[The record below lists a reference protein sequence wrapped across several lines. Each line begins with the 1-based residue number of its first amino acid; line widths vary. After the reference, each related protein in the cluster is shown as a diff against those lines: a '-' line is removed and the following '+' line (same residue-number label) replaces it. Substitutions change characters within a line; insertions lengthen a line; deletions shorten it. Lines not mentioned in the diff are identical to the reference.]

1 MLVCP
6 RLFNQDLK
14 GIDMNRLSALS
25 VGLLSVC
32 CLCRP
37 VPVMATD
44 PPVVTKSPAT
54 AVSTPAPSKSSKPKG
69 HLKDISLF
77 VLSKDGR
84 LAVTADVDENNFIWD
99 MKSGTLLRD
108 IGKPEAV
115 RINVVT
121 AAFSPEAAQLLWARR
136 SKIMPVLW
144 DVESGRRIGVLSS
157 REKGHNANI
166 VAMTY
171 SADGRYIATGDSQGF
186 VVIWNRADRSVV
198 RRIKA
203 HSGDAR
209 FLVFIPGKNELA
221 TAGVDGAVRLWGATG
236 TEALATLQEASDYAV
251 TALISSADGQV
262 LYAALEDMTIKG
274 WAVPLRRL
282 RGTLDFNNRLINS
295 IALSPDGDFMAIA
308 EEDETVQLWNI
319 HEGKTAWKV
328 ELDGSVTQVL
338 FSPDGKRIYSTGG
351 DNWIREWDVVTGHL
365 LKKFGGVEQ

>member
-1 MLVCP
+1 
-6 RLFNQDLK
+6 
-14 GIDMNRLSALS
+14 MNRLIVLF
-25 VGLLSVC
+25 VGLLLVS

-37 VPVMATD
+37 LPGMAAEPADAGKFT
-44 PPVVTKSPAT
+44 PPAIPASS
-54 AVSTPAPSKSSKPKG
+54 AQKAAPKPKG

-84 LAVTADVDENNFIWD
+84 LAVTADEDENNYIWD
-99 MKSGTLLRD
+99 MKNGKLLRE

-121 AAFSPEAAQLLWARR
+121 AAFSPEASQLLWARR
-136 SKIMPVLW
+136 GKIMPVMW

-157 REKGHNANI
+157 REKGHNATI

-171 SADGRYIATGDSQGF
+171 SSDGRYIATGDSQGF

-203 HSGDAR
+203 HSGEAR
-209 FLVFIPGKNELA
+209 YLAFIPGKNELA
-221 TAGVDGAVRLWGATG
+221 TAGVDGAVRLWGTTG
-236 TEALATLQEASDYAV
+236 TEAIATLLEPSDYEV
-251 TALISSADGQV
+251 TALTSSSDGQI

-308 EEDETVQLWNI
+308 EEDESVQLWNI
-319 HEGKTAWKV
+319 HAGKTSWKS
-328 ELDGSVTQVL
+328 ELDGSVTQVS
-338 FSPDGKRIYSTGG
+338 FSPDGKRLYTSGG
-351 DNWIREWDVVTGHL
+351 DNWIREWDSATGHL
-365 LKKFGGVEQ
+365 VRKFGGAEQ

>member
-1 MLVCP
+1 
-6 RLFNQDLK
+6 
-14 GIDMNRLSALS
+14 MNRLTVLL
-25 VGLLSVC
+25 VGLLSVS

-37 VPVMATD
+37 APVLAAD
-44 PPVVTKSPAT
+44 PPAVKNSPAS
-54 AVSTPAPSKSSKPKG
+54 AAAPSVPPKPASKPKG
-69 HLKDISLF
+69 HLKDITLF
-77 VLSKDGR
+77 ALSKDGR
-84 LAVTADVDENNFIWD
+84 LAVTADEDENNFIWD
-99 MKSGTLLRD
+99 MKSGTLVRE

-115 RINVVT
+115 RINVVA
-121 AAFSPEAAQLLWARR
+121 AAFSPEASQLLWARR

-166 VAMTY
+166 IAMTY
-171 SADGRYIATGDSQGF
+171 SPDGRYIATGDSQGF

-221 TAGVDGAVRLWGATG
+221 TAGVDGAVRLWGTTG
-236 TEALATLQEASDYAV
+236 TEALATLQEPSDYAV
-251 TALISSADGQV
+251 TSLISSSDGQV

-274 WAVPLRRL
+274 WTVPMKRL

-308 EEDETVQLWNI
+308 QEDESIQLWDI
-319 HEGKTAWKV
+319 HEGKTSWKV
-328 ELDGSVTQVL
+328 ELDGSVTQVV

-351 DNWIREWDVVTGHL
+351 DNWIREWDAAKGHL